1 VLGDFQQTPLRFG
14 VFASPFHPPGYSAV
28 RAIAET
34 IELAETL
41 DRLGFDELWVGE
53 HHSAGWELIA
63 SPEIFLSHLAARTRR
78 IRLGTG
84 VASLPYHHPFTI
96 SERMVLLD
104 VLSGGRAMFG
114 VGPGNL
120 SYDAL
125 MLGIDTDVTR
135 TRLGEALGV
144 ILRLL
149 LDDEPVDHEGEW
161 FTLRNAKLQLR
172 PVQRP
177 TIPISVAAT
186 VSPAGPRTAGT
197 HGVGMLSLSQ
207 YLPNKDMSTADQW
220 VIASEAAALAGK
232 EIDRRNWTLVMPMH
246 IAETRQQ
253 ALDDMREGGDAW
265 LNGFYRATMGYP
277 PLFADADGVSRIEI
291 MAEQGS
297 ALIGTPDD
305 AIELIAAL
313 FDDTGGFGSILILE
327 TNSAPIPQRD
337 HSYELFARHVF
348 PAFQGTAALSQVAN
362 DRYAKARDEMYA
374 RKVQAQTKAAE
385 EWERVRQGGA

>member
-1 VLGDFQQTPLRFG
+1 MLGDFVQDPLRFG
-14 VFASPFHPPGYSAV
+14 AFASPFHPPGYSAP
-28 RAIAET
+28 RA
-34 IELAETL
+34 LAETVEFAEKL
-41 DRLGFDELWVGE
+41 DRLGFDEIWIGE

-63 SPEIFLSHLAARTRR
+63 SPEMFLSHLAARTRR

-84 VASLPYHHPFTI
+84 IASLPYHHPFTL

-120 SYDAL
+120 SFDAL
-125 MLGIDTDVTR
+125 MLGIDPLVTR
-135 TRLGEALGV
+135 DRTNEALGV

-149 LDDEPVDHEGEW
+149 TDDEPVDHEGEW
-161 FTLRNAKLQLR
+161 FTLRNAKLQMR
-172 PVQRP
+172 PLQRP
-177 TIPISVAAT
+177 TIPISVGAT
-186 VSPAGPRTAGT
+186 VSPAGPRMAGT

-207 YLPNKDMSTADQW
+207 YLPNKEMSTADQW

-246 IAETRQQ
+246 IAETRRQ

-265 LNGFYRATMGYP
+265 LKGFYRDTMGYP
-277 PLFADADGVSRIEI
+277 PLFADADGISRIEI

-297 ALIGTPDD
+297 AMIGTPDD

-313 FDDTGGFGSILILE
+313 HETTGGFGSLLFLE
-327 TNSAPIPQRD
+327 TNSAPIERRD
-337 HSYELFARHVF
+337 HSYELFARHVA
-348 PAFQGTAALSQVAN
+348 PVFQGTAGLSVHAN
-362 DRYAKARDEMYA
+362 ERYAKARDDMYA
-374 RKVQAQTKAAE
+374 RKVAAQTKAAE
-385 EWERVRQGGA
+385 DWERARKGQA